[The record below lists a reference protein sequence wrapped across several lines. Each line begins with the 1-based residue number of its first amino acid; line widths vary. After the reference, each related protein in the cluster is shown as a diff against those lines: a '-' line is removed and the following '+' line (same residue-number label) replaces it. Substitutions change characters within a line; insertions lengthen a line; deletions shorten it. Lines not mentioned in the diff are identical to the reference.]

1 MSKCFAEMAFIG
13 SYLFVILS
21 FIIGITY
28 SVSYG
33 RPKTIM
39 IEFLIAWAL
48 DQAKSFPIQSIIYW
62 VVILRMGTKKSIDFT
77 TWDDKEIALKGKD
90 LSLLEFMRTSVT
102 EFLEIPK
109 IADFIL
115 GMVILLCVVIFSE
128 LALA

>member
-62 VVILRMGTKKSIDFT
+62 VVILRMGTKSINFT

>member
-1 MSKCFAEMAFIG
+1 MPEIKTE
-13 SYLFVILS
+13 
-21 FIIGITY
+21 IIDTN
-28 SVSYG
+28 V
-33 RPKTIM
+33 KFEKQDEETIVAQ
-39 IEFLIAWAL
+39 IV
-48 DQAKSFPIQSIIYW
+48 K
-62 VVILRMGTKKSIDFT
+62 DFT

>member
-48 DQAKSFPIQSIIYW
+48 DQAKSFPIQTIIYW
-62 VVILRMGTKKSIDFT
+62 VVIRRLGSYKNVNFT
-77 TWDDKEIALKGKD
+77 TWDDKAIA
-90 LSLLEFMRTSVT
+90 
-102 EFLEIPK
+102 
-109 IADFIL
+109 
-115 GMVILLCVVIFSE
+115 
-128 LALA
+128 

>member
-62 VVILRMGTKKSIDFT
+62 VVILRMGTKSINFT

-109 IADFIL
+109 ITDFIL